1 MAKREKLK
9 KSAIKKSFRLFKYF
23 SPYKIYFFVGLLFLF
38 LSSAATLTFP
48 YLLGGLLDK
57 NTTQEINNLAIVLL
71 LIFLANA
78 IFSFLRIY
86 LFEIVTQKG
95 LALLREKT
103 YTNLIKLPIQ
113 FFNTRRVGELN
124 SRISADI
131 SLLQTTFTTSIAEFL
146 RQILTILGG
155 IIMLSTISGKLTI
168 FMLAVVPIIAL
179 IAYFFGRFIGKLSKQ
194 TQDIIAE
201 SNTVVEETLQGIN
214 VVKAFANEVFEIN
227 RYKLSINK
235 IVKISLANARFRGAF
250 VSFIIFGLFGAII
263 GVIWYG
269 LLLKES
275 GEITQGDL
283 LSFVIYTVFVGA
295 SFGGIADVYAQLVKA
310 TGATENLLDI
320 IEEAPEEINTTS
332 THEKFDLVGNI
343 EFKEIAFSYPN
354 RAENE
359 VIKSVSLKINQGEKI
374 AFVGQSGAGKS
385 TLVSL
390 LLRFYEVTKGEISI
404 NNVNINEYNLTN
416 LRENIAIVPQE
427 VMLFGGTIKENILYG
442 KPNSTDVDVEE
453 AAKKANAHDFISSFP
468 EGYKTLVGERGIQLS
483 GGQKQRIAIARAVL
497 RNPKI
502 LILDEATSSL
512 DSESESLVQEA
523 LEKLM
528 IGRTSIIIAHRL
540 STIKNVDTIYVIENG
555 KISETGSYNNLV
567 SKDSGIF
574 KRLVELQNTN

>member
-23 SPYKIYFFVGLLFLF
+23 SPYTGYFFIGLLFLF

-57 NTTQEINNLAIVLL
+57 NSTQEINNLAIVLL

-78 IFSFLRIY
+78 IFSFFRIY

-124 SRISADI
+124 SIISADI

-155 IIMLSTISGKLTI
+155 IIMLSTISCKLTI

-227 RYKLSINK
+227 RYKSTINK

-320 IEEAPEEINTTS
+320 IEETPEKINTTS
-332 THEKFDLVGNI
+332 THEIFDLVGNI

-359 VIKSVSLKINQGEKI
+359 VIKSISLKINQGEKI

-404 NNVNINEYNLTN
+404 NNLNINEYNLTN

-442 KPNSTDVDVEE
+442 KPNSTDVDVEK

-528 IGRTSIIIAHRL
+528 FGRTSIIIAHRL
-540 STIKNVDTIYVIENG
+540 STIKNVDSIFVIENG
-555 KISETGSYNNLV
+555 RISETGSYNNLV

-574 KRLVELQNTN
+574 KRLVELQNSN

>member
-320 IEEAPEEINTTS
+320 IEETPEEINTTS

-354 RAENE
+354 RAKNE
-359 VIKSVSLKINQGEKI
+359 VIKSISLKINQGEKI

>member
-1 MAKREKLK
+1 
-9 KSAIKKSFRLFKYF
+9 
-23 SPYKIYFFVGLLFLF
+23 
-38 LSSAATLTFP
+38 
-48 YLLGGLLDK
+48 
-57 NTTQEINNLAIVLL
+57 
-71 LIFLANA
+71 
-78 IFSFLRIY
+78 
-86 LFEIVTQKG
+86 
-95 LALLREKT
+95 
-103 YTNLIKLPIQ
+103 
-113 FFNTRRVGELN
+113 
-124 SRISADI
+124 
-131 SLLQTTFTTSIAEFL
+131 
-146 RQILTILGG
+146 
-155 IIMLSTISGKLTI
+155 
-168 FMLAVVPIIAL
+168 MLAVVPIIAL

-227 RYKLSINK
+227 RYKSTINK

-320 IEEAPEEINTTS
+320 IEETPEKINTTS
-332 THEKFDLVGNI
+332 THEIFDLVGNI

-359 VIKSVSLKINQGEKI
+359 VIKSISLKINQGEKI

-404 NNVNINEYNLTN
+404 NNLNINEYNLTN

-442 KPNSTDVDVEE
+442 KPNSTDVDVEK

-528 IGRTSIIIAHRL
+528 FGRTSIIIAHRL
-540 STIKNVDTIYVIENG
+540 STIKNVDSIFVIENG
-555 KISETGSYNNLV
+555 RISETGSYNNLV

-574 KRLVELQNTN
+574 KRLVELQNSN

>member
-9 KSAIKKSFRLFKYF
+9 KTAIKKSFRLFKYF
-23 SPYKIYFFVGLLFLF
+23 SPYKVYFFVGLLFLF

-57 NTTQEINNLAIVLL
+57 TTTEEINNLAIVLL

-227 RYKLSINK
+227 RYKSSIDK

-320 IEEAPEEINTTS
+320 IEETPEEINTTS
-332 THEKFDLVGNI
+332 TYEKFDLVGNI

-359 VIKSVSLKINQGEKI
+359 VIKNISLKINQGEKI

-404 NNVNINEYNLTN
+404 NNLNINAYNLTN

-468 EGYKTLVGERGIQLS
+468 EGYKTMVGERGIQLS

-528 IGRTSIIIAHRL
+528 VGRTSIIIAHRL

>member
-9 KSAIKKSFRLFKYF
+9 KTAIKKSFRLFKYF
-23 SPYKIYFFVGLLFLF
+23 SPYKVYFFVGLLFLF

-57 NTTQEINNLAIVLL
+57 TTTEEINNLAIVLL

-227 RYKLSINK
+227 RYKSSIDK

-283 LSFVIYTVFVGA
+283 LSFVIYTIFVGA

-320 IEEAPEEINTTS
+320 IEETPEEINTTS
-332 THEKFDLVGNI
+332 TYEKFDLVGNI

-359 VIKSVSLKINQGEKI
+359 VIKNISLKINQGEKI

-404 NNVNINEYNLTN
+404 NNLNINAYNLTN

-468 EGYKTLVGERGIQLS
+468 EGYKTIVGERGIQLS

-528 IGRTSIIIAHRL
+528 VGRTSIIIAHRL

-555 KISETGSYNNLV
+555 KISETGSYINLV

>member
-23 SPYKIYFFVGLLFLF
+23 SPYTGYFFIGLLFLF

-57 NTTQEINNLAIVLL
+57 NSTQEINNLAIVLL

-78 IFSFLRIY
+78 IFSFFRIY

-155 IIMLSTISGKLTI
+155 IIMLSTISCKLTI

-227 RYKLSINK
+227 RYKSTINK

-320 IEEAPEEINTTS
+320 IEETPEKINTTS
-332 THEKFDLVGNI
+332 THEIFDLVGNI

-359 VIKSVSLKINQGEKI
+359 VIKSISLKINQGEKI

-404 NNVNINEYNLTN
+404 NNLNINEYNLTN

-442 KPNSTDVDVEE
+442 KPNSTDVDVEK

-528 IGRTSIIIAHRL
+528 FGRTSIIIAHRL
-540 STIKNVDTIYVIENG
+540 STIKNVDSIFVIENG
-555 KISETGSYNNLV
+555 RISETGSYNNLV

-574 KRLVELQNTN
+574 KRLVELQNSN

>member
-201 SNTVVEETLQGIN
+201 SNTVVEETLQGII

-320 IEEAPEEINTTS
+320 IEETPEEINTTS

-354 RAENE
+354 RAKNE
-359 VIKSVSLKINQGEKI
+359 VIKSISLKINQGEKI

-427 VMLFGGTIKENILYG
+427 MMLFGGTIKENILYG

>member
-9 KSAIKKSFRLFKYF
+9 KSALKKSFRLFKYF
-23 SPYKIYFFVGLLFLF
+23 SPYKGYFFVGLLFLF

-57 NTTQEINNLAIVLL
+57 NSTQEINNLAIVLL

-78 IFSFLRIY
+78 IFSFFRIY

-146 RQILTILGG
+146 RQVLTILGG

-227 RYKLSINK
+227 RYKSSIDK

-320 IEEAPEEINTTS
+320 IEETPEEINTTS
-332 THEKFDLVGNI
+332 TYEKFDLVGNI

-359 VIKSVSLKINQGEKI
+359 VIKNISLKINQGEKI

-404 NNVNINEYNLTN
+404 NNLNINAYNLTN

-468 EGYKTLVGERGIQLS
+468 EGYKTMVGERGIQLS

-528 IGRTSIIIAHRL
+528 VGRTSIIIAHRL

>member
-320 IEEAPEEINTTS
+320 IEETPEEINTTS

-359 VIKSVSLKINQGEKI
+359 VIKSISLKINQGEKI

>member
-9 KSAIKKSFRLFKYF
+9 KSALKKSFRLFKYF
-23 SPYKIYFFVGLLFLF
+23 SPYKGYFFVGLLFLF

-57 NTTQEINNLAIVLL
+57 NSTQEINNLAIVLL

-78 IFSFLRIY
+78 IFSFFRIY

-146 RQILTILGG
+146 RQVLTILGG

-227 RYKLSINK
+227 RYKSSIDK

-320 IEEAPEEINTTS
+320 IEETPEEINTTS
-332 THEKFDLVGNI
+332 TYEKFDLVGNI

-359 VIKSVSLKINQGEKI
+359 VIKNISLKISQGEKI
-374 AFVGQSGAGKS
+374 AFVGQSGTGKS

-404 NNVNINEYNLTN
+404 NNLNINAYNLTN

-468 EGYKTLVGERGIQLS
+468 EGYKTMVGERGIQLS

-528 IGRTSIIIAHRL
+528 VGRTSIIIAHRL